1 MPGSGDG
8 GEGKGGNGNGRDGG
22 NGGVGMSELVDALRT
37 FRSGERERTGAE
49 QAVIDEHAEIAKELA
64 GPRIASIGPS
74 IEGFEPDGGA
84 PASKVKISGTRLANA
99 TSARIGAGRI
109 TSFSGIHTDTELEV
123 VVPADAT
130 TGEVSVFTPL
140 GVATSEDKFTVGQTA
155 KTSGT

>member
-1 MPGSGDG
+1 MPGSGASDT
-8 GEGKGGNGNGRDGG
+8 GKHS

-64 GPRIASIGPS
+64 GPRVASLGPT
-74 IEGFEPDGGA
+74 ITELDKTAGEPGT
-84 PASKVKISGTRLANA
+84 KLTITGTRLANA

-109 TSFSGIHTDTELEV
+109 TTFSGSHTDTKLEV
-123 VVPADAT
+123 VVPATAT

-140 GVATSEDKFTVGQTA
+140 GVATSEEKFTVGQTA
-155 KTSGT
+155 KTSST